1 MRSSRRTRTVPPQ
14 SGDEAAG
21 GEREPTWT
29 AERIRALGASTDLAT
44 AAAVLGMSRSAA
56 YKLIRRDAFPVPH
69 FRVGAHYRIPTA
81 PLLATLHLNDRDT
94 SAPQRNP
101 DALDPP
107 P

>member
-1 MRSSRRTRTVPPQ
+1 MPLQ
-14 SGDEAAG
+14 SGEEAAA

-29 AERIRALGASTDLAT
+29 AARVRALGASTDLAT

-81 PLLATLHLNDRDT
+81 PLLAVLHLH
-94 SAPQRNP
+94 
-101 DALDPP
+101 DPGTTPEQAAGAASVP